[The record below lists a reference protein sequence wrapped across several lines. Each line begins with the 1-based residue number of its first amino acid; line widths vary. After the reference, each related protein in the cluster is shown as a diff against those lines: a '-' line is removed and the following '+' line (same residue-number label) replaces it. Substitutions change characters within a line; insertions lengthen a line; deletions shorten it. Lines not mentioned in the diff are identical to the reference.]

1 MREYGFVNLYFFF
14 FCQHGK
20 TQWGGSKTRGRRRQR
35 KALSPSLSH
44 PTGGVFGPAAGGAG
58 GTGGTSATDAAPDHH
73 PVPRVGA
80 GLGRVVPLLDRNTLP
95 RRVRASRRPISSM
108 PLVMLAAADLVA
120 LARVAAST
128 RARQAAG
135 GGAMAARDITTKRE

>member
-1 MREYGFVNLYFFF
+1 MGLSIFIFSSFVNTEK
-14 FCQHGK
+14 HSGAEAK
-20 TQWGGSKTRGRRRQR
+20 HDGRRRQR
-35 KALSPSLSH
+35 KTLSPSLSH

-135 GGAMAARDITTKRE
+135 GGAMAARDTTTKRE